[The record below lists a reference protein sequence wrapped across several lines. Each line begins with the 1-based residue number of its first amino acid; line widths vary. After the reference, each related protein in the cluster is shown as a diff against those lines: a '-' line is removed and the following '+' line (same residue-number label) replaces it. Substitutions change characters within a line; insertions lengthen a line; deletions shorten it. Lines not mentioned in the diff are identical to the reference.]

1 MDKYLSEISAYVEK
15 QISEYKNKISK
26 MTNKQVL
33 EEYKE
38 ICEVIH
44 NLPYETPAY
53 IYGFRINEKKALE
66 NEISYRNLI
75 I

>member
-44 NLPYETPAY
+44 NLPYETPA
-53 IYGFRINEKKALE
+53 
-66 NEISYRNLI
+66 
-75 I
+75 